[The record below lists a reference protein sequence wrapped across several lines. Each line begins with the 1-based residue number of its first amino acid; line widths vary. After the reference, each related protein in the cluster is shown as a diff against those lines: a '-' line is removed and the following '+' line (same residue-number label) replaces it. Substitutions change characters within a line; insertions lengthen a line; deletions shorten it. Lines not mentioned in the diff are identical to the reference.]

1 MKREEGWL
9 QVWCHSYRGAIPSDM
24 SADLVPLSDLPAC
37 TMQLYQTNMLGSFI
51 LIHVFVKCF
60 SIRQEILYVTNPQD
74 MPTGKMQRPR
84 ICKTYQLPDPGQ
96 HLEYIKFRV
105 MHQLYHWDVTRM
117 MSVTQE
123 SEKSA
128 LHTQI
133 PGVCRS
139 HGFFS

>member
-9 QVWCHSYRGAIPSDM
+9 QVWCYSYRGAITSDM

-51 LIHVFVKCF
+51 LMHVFVKCF
-60 SIRQEILYVTNPQD
+60 SIWREIWCVTNPQD
-74 MPTGKMQRPR
+74 MPTGKVQRPR
-84 ICKTYQLPDPGQ
+84 ICKTYQLPDSGH

-117 MSVTQE
+117 MSATQE
-123 SEKSA
+123 SEKTA
-128 LHTQI
+128 LHT
-133 PGVCRS
+133 
-139 HGFFS
+139 